1 MKRWDILL
9 VAIILVV
16 AGICYIYYNQNAQT
30 GTRAVIT
37 VDGDVVKELPLD
49 TDTTYTVQ
57 TQAGYNI
64 VTIQDGYADVTD
76 ADCRDSVCVESK
88 HISKTGE
95 TIVCLPHKMVVS
107 IEGDTTQQDIQDI
120 DAVVG

>member
-1 MKRWDILL
+1 MKRFDILL
-9 VAIILVV
+9 VAAILVV
-16 AGICYIYYNQNAQT
+16 AGICYIYYTHHAAP
-30 GTRAVIT
+30 GAYAVIT
-37 VDGDVVKELPLD
+37 VEDTVVKKLPLD
-49 TDTTYTVQ
+49 KDTTYTVQ

-64 VTIQDGYADVTD
+64 VTIQDGFADVTE

-88 HISKTGE
+88 RISKTGE

-107 IEGDTTQQDIQDI
+107 IEGDTEQEI

>member
-9 VAIILVV
+9 VAAILVV
-16 AGICYIYYNQNAQT
+16 AGICYIYYSSNAKA
-30 GTRAVIT
+30 GAYAVIT
-37 VDGDVVKELPLD
+37 VEDEMVQKLPLD

-57 TQAGYNI
+57 TPAGYNI
-64 VTIQDGYADVTD
+64 VTIQDGYADVTE

-95 TIVCLPHKMVVS
+95 TIVCLPHKMVVR
-107 IEGDTTQQDIQDI
+107 IAGDTEQEI